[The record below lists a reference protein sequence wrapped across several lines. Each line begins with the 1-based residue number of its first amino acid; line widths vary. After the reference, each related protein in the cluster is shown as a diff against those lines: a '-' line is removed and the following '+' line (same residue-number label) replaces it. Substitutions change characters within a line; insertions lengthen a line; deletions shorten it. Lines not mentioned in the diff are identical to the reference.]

1 MNRRPTDRVQLQ
13 KTPGYEEIVERVAAN
28 VRRLRETRG
37 WTQEDAAHR
46 CAGLHVTLYRM
57 VEGGRA
63 NITATTLARLCAGF
77 EVDVKELFVPAPPLV
92 RRKRGRP
99 SKAVASEDGES
110 PNEPEETPGDGDARV
125 PATTL

>member
-28 VRRLRETRG
+28 VRRLREARG

-46 CAGLHVTLYRM
+46 CAGLHVTLYRT
-57 VEGGRA
+57 VEGGRT

-77 EVDVKELFVPAPPLV
+77 EVDVKELFEPAPPLV

-99 SKAVASEDGES
+99 PKIA
-110 PNEPEETPGDGDARV
+110 PGDATRDPSSQSESTHGDEAT
-125 PATTL
+125 PAEK

>member
-13 KTPGYEEIVERVAAN
+13 KTPGYEGIVERVAAN

-46 CAGLHVTLYRM
+46 CAGLHVTLYRT
-57 VEGGRA
+57 VEGGRT

-77 EVDVKELFVPAPPLV
+77 EVDVKELFEPAPPLV

-99 SKAVASEDGES
+99 PK
-110 PNEPEETPGDGDARV
+110 NTPGDATRDPSSQSESTHGDEAT
-125 PATTL
+125 PAEK